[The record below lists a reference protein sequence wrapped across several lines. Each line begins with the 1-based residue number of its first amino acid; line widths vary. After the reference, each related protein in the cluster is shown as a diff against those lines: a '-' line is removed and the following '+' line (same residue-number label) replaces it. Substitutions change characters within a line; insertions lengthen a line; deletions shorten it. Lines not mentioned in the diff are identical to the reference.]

1 MSTTSKSSI
10 GKGRASMSDS
20 RKQRIETERGTKSS
34 GCCDIDIDIDCDGD
48 VNIYNCSAPPE
59 RPCPPPPCDEY
70 PSLPPA
76 EGACVPLA
84 LGAKPKQSRKR
95 KLERLLENNPV
106 PSALAVSFFH
116 FSRRFLAG
124 RPAANPLE
132 ESVFN
137 MLQSLPPETKGV
149 LSCAVGSF
157 DSISGSERNRLFGA
171 SLPSDPNVPIDA
183 NRLAEAF
190 AKELKQRVGTQV
202 FNDPDGTE
210 EERPGQNRFFKPGVE
225 DFTVQLRI
233 CRVNG
238 LRTVSFDPPLLPGDF
253 LPEELQQHCEPVLVN
268 GQPKLNCEVQKGNCP
283 GNFLADLTCL
293 RVPEVETEHAVML
306 EGVNFISTD
315 AKVRLT
321 AQSPG
326 TFTRE
331 VDAHVVGD
339 IDTPLTE
346 VVNGSSVTIRD
357 CRVHDRMSFV
367 VSDDAPPG
375 IYSVQIAM
383 PNVSGFPDF
392 GDTILS
398 NVEFI
403 QVVPPS
409 TARFQI
415 SSETLHA
422 REETSPASFGSDE
435 VRVRVSAFP
444 ITATLTDLILGDEQ
458 RFDSP
463 EFGDVDSG
471 ETRDMTAVLFHQDA
485 PIDGV
490 AMVISGYEIDS
501 EKAYRDQINTFTD
514 AFLHYLKIALAAIA
528 TGLGAGALAL
538 GLKDL
543 IKLGLAHPIIL
554 AIAAAITLAV
564 IIFVSLWAPADL
576 IIEDSLGLTTLD
588 LVGLTNANLPL
599 PSSSAHTSQQGIKVT
614 VTPLEKSPNQYRER
628 RDYRSDDEDSIYQ
641 ITFRYNRIA

>member
-1 MSTTSKSSI
+1 MTQKKDT
-10 GKGRASMSDS
+10 SDS
-20 RKQRIETERGTKSS
+20 KETSS
-34 GCCDIDIDIDCDGD
+34 GCRIDIRIESRGD
-48 VNIYNCSAPPE
+48 VNIYNCSAPPAVQ
-59 RPCPPPPCDEY
+59 PCPPPPCNDGKFPPL
-70 PSLPPA
+70 PSP

-84 LGAKPKQSRKR
+84 LGTKPKQSRKR
-95 KLERLLENNPV
+95 KIERLLAGKPV
-106 PSALAVSFFH
+106 PSTLAASFFH
-116 FSRRFLAG
+116 LSRRFLNG
-124 RPAANPLE
+124 KSAANPFE
-132 ESVFN
+132 ESVFSL
-137 MLQSLPPETKGV
+137 LQSLPPETKGV
-149 LSCAVGSF
+149 LSCALGSF
-157 DSISGSERNRLFGA
+157 DSLSANDRSRLFAPGFA
-171 SLPSDPNVPIDA
+171 LDPNTPLDVPT
-183 NRLAEAF
+183 LATAF
-190 AKELKQRVGTQV
+190 AAELRQRVGTQV
-202 FNDPDGTE
+202 FDDPGGAE

-238 LRTVSFDPPLLPGDF
+238 LRTVSFDPPVQPGDY
-253 LPEELQQHCEPVLVN
+253 LPEELQQHCEPVVVN
-268 GQPKLNCEVQKGNCP
+268 GQPQLNCQVQNGNCP
-283 GNFLADLTCL
+283 GNFLSDQTCL
-293 RVPEVETEHAVML
+293 RVQEAETGQAVLL

-321 AQSPG
+321 AQAPG
-326 TFTRE
+326 TFTRD
-331 VDAHVVGD
+331 VDAHVAGD
-339 IDTPLTE
+339 LDTPLTE
-346 VVNGSSVTIRD
+346 VVNGTTVTIRD

-367 VSDDAPPG
+367 VPDDAPPG
-375 IYSVQIAM
+375 VYTVQIVM

-392 GDTILS
+392 GDTIFS
-398 NVEFI
+398 NVEYI
-403 QVVPPS
+403 QVVPSS

-422 REETSPASFGSDE
+422 REETSPAFFGSDE

-485 PIDGV
+485 PIAGV
-490 AMVISGYEIDS
+490 AMVITGYEIDS
-501 EKAYRDQINTFTD
+501 EKAYRDQINSFTD
-514 AFLHYLKIALAAIA
+514 AFLHYVKIALAAIA

-554 AIAAAITLAV
+554 AIAAAVTLAV
-564 IIFVSLWAPADL
+564 IIFVALWAPADL

-588 LVGLTNANLPL
+588 LAALTNANLPL
-599 PSSSAHTSQQGIKVT
+599 PSPSNHTSQQGIKVT
-614 VTPLEKSPNQYRER
+614 VAPLEKIPNQYRER

-641 ITFRYNRIA
+641 ITFRYNRVA

>member
-1 MSTTSKSSI
+1 MTTTKNKS
-10 GKGRASMSDS
+10 DPD
-20 RKQRIETERGTKSS
+20 EKSS
-34 GCCDIDIDIDCDGD
+34 GCHIDIRIESRGD
-48 VNIYNCSAPPE
+48 VSIYNCTAPPTLQ
-59 RPCPPPPCDEY
+59 PCSPPSGDKFPPLPPP
-70 PSLPPA
+70 
-76 EGACVPLA
+76 EGACVPLS

-95 KLERLLENNPV
+95 KLEKLLANKPV
-106 PSALAVSFFH
+106 PSSLAASFFH
-116 FSRRFLAG
+116 LSRRFLSG
-124 RPAANPLE
+124 QSAANSFE
-132 ESVFN
+132 QSVFGL
-137 MLQSLPPETKGV
+137 LQSLPPETKGV
-149 LSCAVGSF
+149 LSCALGSF
-157 DSISGSERNRLFGA
+157 DSLTANERNRLFGPA
-171 SLPSDPNVPIDA
+171 LVLDPNAPLDVST
-183 NRLAEAF
+183 LAEAF
-190 AKELKQRVGTQV
+190 AAELRQRVGTQV
-202 FNDPDGTE
+202 FNDPGGTE

-253 LPEELQQHCEPVLVN
+253 LPEELQQHCEPVVVN
-268 GQPKLNCEVQKGNCP
+268 GQPQLNCQVQNGNCP
-283 GNFLADLTCL
+283 GNFLSDQTCL
-293 RVPEVETEHAVML
+293 RVQEVETGQAVLL

-321 AQSPG
+321 AQPPG
-326 TFTRE
+326 TLTRD

-346 VVNGSSVTIRD
+346 VVNGTIVTIRD

-367 VSDDAPPG
+367 VPDDAPSG
-375 IYSVQIAM
+375 VYSLQIVM

-392 GDTILS
+392 GDTIFS
-398 NVEFI
+398 NMEFI

-485 PIDGV
+485 PIAGV
-490 AMVISGYEIDS
+490 AMVITGYEIDS
-501 EKAYRDQINTFTD
+501 EKAYRDQINSFTD
-514 AFLHYLKIALAAIA
+514 AFLHYLKIALAAIG
-528 TGLGAGALAL
+528 TGLGAGALKL

-554 AIAAAITLAV
+554 AIAAAVTLAV
-564 IIFVSLWAPADL
+564 ILFVAWWAPADL
-576 IIEDSLGLTTLD
+576 IIEDSLGLTMVD
-588 LVGLTNANLPL
+588 LAALTNANVPL
-599 PSSSAHTSQQGIKVT
+599 PSPSNHTSQQGIKVT
-614 VTPLEKSPNQYRER
+614 VAPLEKIPNQYRER

-641 ITFRYNRIA
+641 ITFRYNRVA